1 MDGRD
6 REFLKVIQE
15 PETQASGC
23 SEKATCGSSAGPS
36 DMDPEVWEKVKN
48 HPCYSEEAHHFYAR
62 MHVAVAPACNIQ
74 CHYCNRKY
82 DCSNES
88 RPGVVSERLTPEL
101 AAKKVLAVA
110 SEIHQMTVVG
120 IAGAGDSLANPE
132 KTFKTF
138 ELISKAAPDIKLCL
152 STNGLALPD
161 MVDRIAD
168 YNVDHVTVTIN
179 MVDPEVGE
187 RIYPWIYFDKKRWKG
202 RDAARILSERQLL
215 GLEMLTARKILV
227 KVNSVMIP
235 GVNDEHLKA
244 VNREVKKRGA
254 FLHNIM
260 PLISEP
266 EHGTFYGLTGQ
277 RGPTAEELK
286 HLQDSCEGEM
296 NMMRHCRQCRADAV
310 GLLGED
316 RSAEFTNEKIE
327 AIEITDVAYDLTAR
341 EAYRDKV
348 EETRERERKI
358 KKMLAG
364 LEKGKGLE
372 GEPPILVA
380 VATAGEGLIN
390 QHFGHAR
397 EFQVYEVDATEA
409 KFIGHRRVDL
419 YCEGGYGEEDSLS
432 RITAALSDCV
442 GVMVAKVG
450 GCPKKTL
457 EEAGI
462 LPVDAYAYQSIKPSL
477 LQWFAQYVEGVRSGK
492 ITPRVGSGQTKI
504 RSGAFTAPSSV
515 PGQIPLAVLK

>member
-1 MDGRD
+1 MDKKD
-6 REFLKVIQE
+6 SEFLKIIQE
-15 PETQASGC
+15 PESEASGC
-23 SEKATCGSSAGPS
+23 SEKSTCGSSAGPA

-74 CHYCNRKY
+74 CNYCNRKY

-187 RIYPWIYFDKKRWKG
+187 RIYPWIYFNKKRWKG
-202 RDAARILSERQLL
+202 RDAAKILSERQLL

-316 RSAEFTNEKIE
+316 RSSEFTNEKIE
-327 AIEITDVAYDLTAR
+327 AIEIADVSYDLSAR

-348 EETRERERKI
+348 EETREKERKI
-358 KKMLAG
+358 KEMLAG
-364 LEKGKGLE
+364 LGRGKGLE
-372 GEPPILVA
+372 EEAPVLVA

-397 EFQVYEVDATEA
+397 EFQVYEVSATEA

-419 YCEGGYGEEDSLS
+419 YCEGGYGEDDSLS
-432 RITAALSDCV
+432 RITEALSDCV

-462 LPVDAYAYQSIKPSL
+462 LPIDGYAYQSIKPSL
-477 LQWFAQYVEGVRSGK
+477 LQWFSEYVEGIRSGK
-492 ITPRVGSGQTKI
+492 IVPKSSSGQTKI
-504 RSGAFTAPSSV
+504 RSGAFTAPSPA
-515 PGQIPLAVLK
+515 PGQIPLAILK

>member
-1 MDGRD
+1 MDAKD
-6 REFLKVIQE
+6 QNFLKILQE
-15 PETQASGC
+15 PEAEASGC
-23 SEKATCGSSAGPS
+23 SEKSTCGSSAGPA
-36 DMDPEVWEKVKN
+36 DMDPEVWDKVKN

-74 CHYCNRKY
+74 CNYCNRKY

-120 IAGAGDSLANPE
+120 IAGAGDSLANPD

-187 RIYPWIYFDKKRWKG
+187 RIYPWIYYNKKRWKG
-202 RDAARILSERQLL
+202 RDAAKILSERQLL

-266 EHGTFYGLTGQ
+266 EHGTYYGLTGQ

-286 HLQDSCEGEM
+286 YLQDSCEGEM

-327 AIEITDVAYDLTAR
+327 AIEIKDVAYDMTAR

-348 EETRERERKI
+348 EETREKERKI
-358 KKMLAG
+358 KEMLAG
-364 LEKGKGLE
+364 LGMEKGLAE
-372 GEPPILVA
+372 APPILVA
-380 VATAGEGLIN
+380 VATQGEGVVN

-397 EFQVYEVDATEA
+397 EFQVYEVTAGEA

-419 YCEGGYGEEDSLS
+419 YCEGGFGEEDSLT
-432 RITAALSDCV
+432 RITEALSDCV
-442 GVMVAKVG
+442 AVMVAKVG

-462 LPVDAYAYQSIKPSL
+462 AAVDAYAYQSIKPSL
-477 LQWFAQYVEGVRSGK
+477 LKYFGEYTEGVRAGR
-492 ITPRVGSGQTKI
+492 ITPKASGGQTKI
-504 RSGAFTAPSSV
+504 RSGALTG
-515 PGQIPLAVLK
+515 PGQIPLTVIG